1 MASFTHKA
9 ARLAFSKALDVM
21 LDRVYKDREKGL
33 TDALNVIEK
42 FAPDTF
48 SKETYA
54 MFRKF
59 LTDPNEK
66 WNQYLNKLIDELDP
80 NVLKMTL
87 LNLVFEAMINGT
99 KTIRANR
106 EKYGC
111 NIPWLILMDP
121 TSACNLHCT
130 GCWAAE
136 YGHKLNLSFE
146 DLDRIVT
153 QGKELGVY
161 FYMFTGGEPLVRK
174 ADILKL
180 CKKHHDCEFHAYTNG
195 TLIDDEFAEEVRK
208 VGNLSFSI
216 SLEGFSEVNDL
227 RRGDGVFAR
236 VMKAMDILKAHGCF
250 FGTSICYT
258 AKNLETVTSDEFLD
272 MEIEKGVRFS
282 WYFHLMP
289 VGMKAAPDLMPS
301 PEQREYIYHRIR
313 EIRAN
318 KGGKMI
324 YTMDFQNDG
333 EFVGGCIAGGRNYF
347 HINANGDAEPCVFIH
362 YSDSNIH
369 EKSVL
374 ECLQSPLFMQYR
386 AHQPFNK
393 NMLRPCP
400 MLENP
405 GVLTQM
411 VNKSGAHSTDL
422 QEPESAEH
430 LCGKCV
436 DYAKAWKPVADKLWA
451 QTDYHPH
458 KYENWAGFNQKDA
471 SGAEASRS

>member
-9 ARLAFSKALDVM
+9 ARLAFSKAVDV
-21 LDRVYKDREKGL
+21 LLSRVYKDREKGF
-33 TDALNVIEK
+33 TEALNVVEK
-42 FAPDTF
+42 FAGDTF
-48 SKETYA
+48 TPQTYDL
-54 MFRKF
+54 FRRI

-66 WNQYLNKLIDELDP
+66 WNQYLNRLIDELDP
-80 NVLKMTL
+80 NVLKTTL
-87 LNLVFEAMINGT
+87 VNLVFEAMINGT

-106 EKYGC
+106 EKYQC
-111 NIPWLILMDP
+111 NIPWLILLDP
-121 TSACNLHCT
+121 TSACNLHCV

-136 YGHKLNLSFE
+136 YGHKLNLSYE

-180 CKKHHDCEFHAYTNG
+180 CRKHYDCEFHSYTNG
-195 TLIDDEFAEEVRK
+195 TLIDDDFAEEVRK

-227 RRGDGVFAR
+227 RRGDGVFSR
-236 VMKAMDILKAHGCF
+236 VMKAMDILKAHGCL
-250 FGTSICYT
+250 FGTSIAYT
-258 AKNLETVTSDEFLD
+258 AKNIETVTSDEFLD
-272 MEIEKGVRFS
+272 MEIEKGVRYS

-289 VGMKAAPDLMPS
+289 VGMKAAPELMPN

-318 KGGKMI
+318 QGGKMI

-347 HINANGDAEPCVFIH
+347 HINPNGDAEPCVFIH

-386 AHQPFNK
+386 AHQPFNR

-405 GVLTQM
+405 GILTQM

-422 QEPESAEH
+422 EEPESAEH

-436 DYAKAWKPVADKLWA
+436 QYAKDWKPVADRLWA
-451 QTDYHPH
+451 ETNYKPH
-458 KYENWAGFNQKDA
+458 KYENWANFKPEDA
-471 SGAEASRS
+471 ENAASKN